1 MEGRRSSFPPVLPG
15 DLHFSPETITADG
28 VGPFLSA
35 SRSTWHKPLMKRG
48 ASIAVGVVV
57 LLGLLAALWQQ
68 RAPTTSPPL
77 PVVAGVDPNAA
88 VLTAEPVA
96 LGFPGATDWRAEPS
110 CTDVAAADPC
120 VSQWRH
126 TTGQVARVLLLPV
139 PDPARLP
146 QLAARLQEQ
155 TKASGGVAEDITT
168 AGGQQVIR
176 LLQPMRDADHADAT
190 LVGFTYVLTAPDH
203 RTLHMVTSS
212 APLKDEAEAD
222 RRLQDLLA
230 FGAWVDARH

>member
-1 MEGRRSSFPPVLPG
+1 
-15 DLHFSPETITADG
+15 
-28 VGPFLSA
+28 
-35 SRSTWHKPLMKRG
+35 MKRG
-48 ASIAVGVVV
+48 VSIAVGVVV

-68 RAPTTSPPL
+68 RAPSAAETTI
-77 PVVAGVDPNAA
+77 PVVAGVDPKAP
-88 VLTAEPVA
+88 VLKAEPVA
-96 LGFPGATDWRAEPS
+96 LGFPGATDWHADPA
-110 CTDVAAADPC
+110 CTDVAPTDPC

-126 TTGQVARVLLLPV
+126 TSGQLARVLLLPV

-212 APLKDEAEAD
+212 APLKDEADAD

-230 FGAWVDARH
+230 FGAWVQATP